1 VEGLGPNT
9 KIGGSIIIMSIVGGA
24 VLTPLMG
31 LISQMPAIAGG
42 RIPGIAVAYTIP
54 LAGYAV
60 VAAYS
65 LLWPRLSHP
74 AARAQL

>member
-1 VEGLGPNT
+1 
-9 KIGGSIIIMSIVGGA
+9 MSIVGGA

-31 LISQMPAIAGG
+31 LISQMPAVANG

-54 LAGYAV
+54 LAGYVV

-65 LLWPRLSHP
+65 LLWPRLAHHTPRS
-74 AARAQL
+74 LSS